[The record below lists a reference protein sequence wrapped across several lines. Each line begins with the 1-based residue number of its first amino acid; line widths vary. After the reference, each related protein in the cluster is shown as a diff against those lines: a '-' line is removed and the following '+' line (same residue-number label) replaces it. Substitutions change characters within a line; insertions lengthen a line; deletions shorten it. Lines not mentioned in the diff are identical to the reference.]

1 MSMTADPPTRDEPGR
16 AAPALARAEQI
27 ETAGG
32 AVLRYGL
39 VAILVFFG
47 TFKFT
52 ETEAKAIEPLVAN
65 SPFFSWMHA
74 LLGARGT
81 SNVVGVTELVIAGL
95 IAVRR
100 WFPGASA
107 VGSLWAVGMFLTT
120 LSFLF
125 TTPGAWK
132 SPPDFPLPVPS
143 DIGGFLVKD
152 LFLLGAALWSAGE
165 ALRAARHAP
174 RRA

>member
-1 MSMTADPPTRDEPGR
+1 MDTSTTPTGDKPNGL
-16 AAPALARAEQI
+16 PASVLARAEQI

-39 VAILVFFG
+39 VAILLFFG

-65 SPFFSWMHA
+65 SPFFSWLYA

-95 IAVRR
+95 IAARR
-100 WFPGASA
+100 WLPGVSA
-107 VGSLWAVGMFLTT
+107 VGSLLAAGMFLVT

-132 SPPDFPLPVPS
+132 QPPDFPLPVPS
-143 DIGGFLVKD
+143 DIGGFLAKD

-165 ALRAARHAP
+165 ALRAARHTS
-174 RRA
+174 RRP